1 MPDAPTIQIEFG
13 KTLRTIA
20 QMHSPWV
27 GRDAVAALLNK
38 SVSTVDRLSATGVW
52 GQPKMVLG
60 SPLWKRERV
69 IETIENGELAEVR
82 PPNI

>member
-1 MPDAPTIQIEFG
+1 MTTAPTMQVDFT

-20 QMHSPWV
+20 QMHAPYV

-38 SVSTVDRLSATGVW
+38 STSTVDRLAATGIW
-52 GQPKMVLG
+52 GVPKMVLG

-69 IETIENGELAEVR
+69 IETIENGELR
-82 PPNI
+82 NL